1 MIILTDQ
8 AGWCQVDG
16 NNTRPAR
23 RNIRPAGPVNLMNII
38 TMTCAAGLLGL
49 ALNPVPAR
57 AADPT
62 NAPAAAPPRGANGPA
77 GGGRRGGQPATAEE
91 IAEMA
96 RLNDLPAYGAGLGD
110 GDYSVGPNYRPA
122 PEQTAREGVPR
133 GKVIN
138 FTMAS
143 ADSKFYPGNNGG
155 FQRAVTVYV
164 PAQYVPGTP
173 APVIV
178 SCDAYR
184 AQNRQLP
191 NMLDNLIAAK
201 RLPVMVAV
209 MVMPGGPERS
219 LEYDTVSGKYAE
231 FVEAEVLPRA
241 EKEAGVTITKDPDA
255 RMTLGGSSGGA
266 ASFTMA
272 WFHPEWYHR
281 VVSYSGSFT
290 QLQRGPAAPHGA
302 WEFHENLIPQNPAK
316 PLRVWLHVSEHDIG
330 ATNSAAGFRNWVIAN
345 EHMAAALKD
354 KGYHYQL
361 VYAKNAGHV
370 DGKVIAQTLPQAL
383 EYAWQGYPISPAK

>member
-1 MIILTDQ
+1 MKRT
-8 AGWCQVDG
+8 V
-16 NNTRPAR
+16 
-23 RNIRPAGPVNLMNII
+23 
-38 TMTCAAGLLGL
+38 TMTYGTVLLCAVFNPNSTL
-49 ALNPVPAR
+49 A

-62 NAPAAAPPRGANGPA
+62 NAPVVPRIRATNAP
-77 GGGRRGGQPATAEE
+77 GGGARRGGPPATAEE

-96 RLNDLPAYGAGLGD
+96 KLDELPAYAAGLGD
-110 GDYSVGPNYRPA
+110 GDYSVGPNYQPA
-122 PEQTAREGVPR
+122 PEQTAREGVPH

-138 FTMAS
+138 FTMDS

-155 FQRAVTVYV
+155 FKRAVTVYV

-184 AQNRQLP
+184 AQNNQLP
-191 NMLDNLIAAK
+191 NMLDNMIASNC
-201 RLPVMVAV
+201 LPVMVAV

-219 LEYDTVSGKYAE
+219 MEYDTVSGKYAE
-231 FVEAEVLPRA
+231 FIEAEVLPRA

-272 WFHPEWYHR
+272 WFHPELYHR

-290 QLQRGPAAPHGA
+290 ILQRSPAAPHGA
-302 WEFHENLIPQNPAK
+302 WEYHENLIPQNPAK
-316 PLRVWLHVSEHDIG
+316 PLRVWLHVSQNDLG
-330 ATNSAAGFRNWVIAN
+330 ATTSTASFRNWVIAN
-345 EHMAAALKD
+345 EHMAAALKG

-383 EYAWQGYPISPAK
+383 EYAWRDYPISPAK